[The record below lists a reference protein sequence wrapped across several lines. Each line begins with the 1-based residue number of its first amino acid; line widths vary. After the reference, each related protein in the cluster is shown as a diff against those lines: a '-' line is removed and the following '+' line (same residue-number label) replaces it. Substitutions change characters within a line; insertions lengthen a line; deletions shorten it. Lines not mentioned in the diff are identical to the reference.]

1 MTGASPAPARSSRL
15 FSPRTRLAIAAFL
28 FAGALAYF
36 AFLAWR
42 SATVYYLTV
51 AELEQAGPTAEGRS
65 VRVAGKLVDG
75 SFTRAAD
82 GLNVSFSVTDEQGN
96 VLPVSYRGEVGQ
108 IFFNEHSQLILEG
121 QYTNDRRFHTERLI
135 VQCPSKYEALQEAGG
150 QAPYQTETYKA
161 AGS

>member
-1 MTGASPAPARSSRL
+1 MTGASPAPARSTRL
-15 FSPRTRLAIAAFL
+15 LSPRTRLAIAALL
-28 FAGALAYF
+28 FAAALGYF

-65 VRVAGKLVDG
+65 VRVAGKLVGG
-75 SFTRAAD
+75 SFVRAAD
-82 GLNVSFSVTDEQGN
+82 GLDVTFSVSDEQGN

-121 QYTNDRRFHTERLI
+121 SYTNDRRFHTQKLI
-135 VQCPSKYEALQEAGG
+135 VQCPSKYEALQDAGE
-150 QAPYQTETYKA
+150 QAPYQTETYRA